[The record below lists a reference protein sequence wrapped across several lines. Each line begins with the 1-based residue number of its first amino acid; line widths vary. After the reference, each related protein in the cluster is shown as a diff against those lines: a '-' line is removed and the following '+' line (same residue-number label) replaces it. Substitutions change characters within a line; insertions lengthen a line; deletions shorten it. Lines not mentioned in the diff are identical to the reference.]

1 MSTILLLVGVSAII
15 GVFSYVTNAGLGDRK
30 PKHDRDQASDDN
42 APPPSR

>member
-1 MSTILLLVGVSAII
+1 MSTILLLIGVSAVI

-30 PKHDRDQASDDN
+30 PRHKRHDSDES

>member
-1 MSTILLLVGVSAII
+1 MSTILLLIGVSAII

-30 PKHDRDQASDDN
+30 PKERQDSDDS